1 MIGEYVEKMQE
12 RREMKMDRIMR
23 DDRDGEEILERI
35 LYIFN
40 AGNKMK
46 IGIESDVGLMILI
59 YELFHRKR
67 IEDEYLKW
75 RLSRCFGFNPR

>member
-1 MIGEYVEKMQE
+1 ME
-12 RREMKMDRIMR
+12 
-23 DDRDGEEILERI
+23 
-35 LYIFN
+35 
-40 AGNKMK
+40 

-75 RLSRCFGFNPR
+75 WLSRCFGFNPR